1 MRVPAIH
8 GSAPPIGSCVMSV
21 TSAGGVIQYGCS
33 MTPGASGHTEGETV
47 MLTLMTFTLFV
58 LALALP
64 GLVKLVLTG
73 TTEVQ

>member
-1 MRVPAIH
+1 MI
-8 GSAPPIGSCVMSV
+8 APGRREHP
-21 TSAGGVIQYGCS
+21 
-33 MTPGASGHTEGETV
+33 GHTEGETV

-64 GLVKLVLTG
+64 GLITLVITG